1 MVSVD
6 PLDPLDPLDW
16 LDPLVS
22 LDVRYEKTPQS
33 LGCRIYLFAYFI

>member
-6 PLDPLDPLDW
+6 PLDPWDPLDW

-22 LDVRYEKTPQS
+22 LDARYEKTPVEC
-33 LGCRIYLFAYFI
+33 LKRL